1 MGETFFC
8 QVILLFVTPLIVM
21 SNEYDE
27 CGAVNKNV
35 GHFAISDTRVEDI
48 YAPWLA
54 SVVQYYSV
62 KNVTDYRV
70 ICSGSILTVKIIVTA
85 AHCFKDERYLP
96 SHIRVGGNRKDNR
109 YVVER
114 KIQEYKRHPNY
125 RKPEYYFDVAV
136 IIMDNDLSFSQRIQS
151 ICLPQNVS
159 SYPGANSH
167 ITIQGWGIDDD
178 GNRGESASEV
188 SVGIRS
194 IPECNHRFKD
204 AGPFKDRVNDWL
216 PDLIKENIL
225 FCAESD
231 LNTHLGTC
239 TSDSGGPA
247 IQK

>member
-1 MGETFFC
+1 MKETFLC
-8 QVILLFVTPLIVM
+8 QVILLFAAPNIVM

-204 AGPFKDRVNDWL
+204 AGPFRDRVNDWL